1 MKKLLTSIKNLFT
14 WQEFKSLLLKLI
26 LPSKG
31 KLVILFGFSLIAV
44 SFWEAI
50 TNAVAKYFEVPF
62 EYTNNPYYG
71 ITLVIIGL
79 IYEGYIYYI
88 DNKKFYEKI
97 NTSIKRIEKDF
108 SEGRFQQSI
117 EDLNSYLKEY
127 EKNEE
132 ATYQLLVSKT
142 KFLLELRKLDEFKE
156 LIELIESEYKNKIDT
171 KFKEL
176 KITLLA
182 FEQDES
188 FFEESKSLRIKTPN
202 SKPQGHFDIV
212 YYLNGGNNEK
222 AKELFEVEIKNK
234 EYRKHLLLIGGH
246 IYSNLYQYGEE
257 DAAYFELADKYYKEA
272 LESKD
277 EISFM
282 EKVHIYGFYGTIYIN
297 NGLRHKKQNIDIKY
311 LEEYKSLLDIVFENK
326 RYFDVGY
333 INSLLENYIHS
344 LLALGS
350 IEEYKKIYEEN
361 KELLAVRFYLQY
373 CEVTNTV
380 FEHEKVQSYIKK
392 DFNINDLLIYVSFVN
407 NQNIDDTS
415 SIISFLDN
423 NRDFIYKNNFVV
435 YCYVKGIIKLN
446 KDIDDEIVNYINEKK
461 YQSIDL
467 LLAHLDYKK
476 YEKETLENLD
486 LEKLFDFINLEN
498 NFSPRI
504 IDAMIFLHSIG
515 NRSYLKIALD
525 KQNIFEEL
533 IYEGLKLCKT
543 DRDLNYNQF
552 NAFVENI
559 ANKDKL
565 YWNIAQIYQNFN
577 KLDKAFDFFYHEY
590 ENNKNINVIFAIL
603 HISLVLYMQ
612 SGEKYEAKKQ
622 DDVFSNSLTQ
632 VDDLE
637 LQNLLFLLSYEI
649 SVRKESKDILAIVNQ
664 SIMEKNI
671 NELSEELKIGLSNF
685 YLQTQFMFPN
695 YQNIFLTENNICY
708 EKDGITYVGNRYT
721 IAEENQKNYGFQP
734 VTNDRMYIISQDENY
749 NKSSLFHR
757 IVGPFAFRV
766 DNPNLVTFQMDESK
780 EDPLEDMM
788 SFIKGQST
796 NTRDLFERYS
806 DGKEIGFYPLSQ
818 STYRNYFTLLPYILE
833 HKEFNFNAGEINY
846 KLPEIKKILTF
857 SSIVFLNDL
866 NLLEQVLEREDVF
879 IQRTMLNWLK
889 EYNSSITFGHMPTNF
904 SYLDEINQKP
914 TLHVDTQEDIDSFK
928 KKVFGLLSL
937 LVDKC
942 EHKIIE
948 DHLEILPIKKSFE
961 MLSNHIGNQEY
972 QAFAY
977 CINHNFQIITE
988 DSIFNMLFD
997 VMKFNKTFIS
1007 NSLVLVENILSYDDL
1022 RALKIDLSKK
1032 SYSKVLDLF
1041 YMQSLLKYMNEND
1054 ISSLQ
1059 PKEIELIKI
1068 VDQYGW
1074 LEDIKKYYHN
1084 KFNGKYLKIKIPE
1097 HNLFDLNVEQLLKI
1111 I

>member
-1 MKKLLTSIKNLFT
+1 MKKFPRLFT
-14 WQEFKSLLLKLI
+14 KQELKSLLLKLI

-31 KLVILFGFSLIAV
+31 KLVILFGFSLIGV
-44 SFWEAI
+44 SFWEAV
-50 TNAVAKYFEVPF
+50 TNAVAKYFEIPF

-71 ITLVIIGL
+71 IALVIIGL

-212 YYLNGGNNEK
+212 YYLNGRDNEK
-222 AKELFEVEIKNK
+222 AKELFEVEIKNN

-257 DAAYFELADKYYKEA
+257 DVTYFELADKYYKEA

-326 RYFDVGY
+326 KYFDVGY

-407 NQNIDDTS
+407 NQNIDDTNC
-415 SIISFLDN
+415 IVSFLNDN
-423 NRDFIYKNNFVV
+423 REFIYDNDFVL
-435 YCYVKGIIKLN
+435 YCYVQGIIQLN
-446 KDIDDEIVNYINEKK
+446 KKIDDEIVDYLKENKH
-461 YQSIDL
+461 QSIDL
-467 LLAHLDYKK
+467 LLSF
-476 YEKETLENLD
+476 LELQRYIHEQLESID
-486 LEKLFDFINLEN
+486 LEKLFDFINQEN
-498 NFSPRI
+498 NFVPRI
-504 IDAMIFLHSIG
+504 IDAMNFLQHIG

-525 KQNIFEEL
+525 KQNIFEEI
-533 IYEGLKLCKT
+533 IYEALKLCMT

-552 NAFVENI
+552 NTFVENI
-559 ANKDKL
+559 KNKDNV
-565 YWNIAQIYQNFN
+565 YWQIAKICQNFN
-577 KLDKAFDFFYHEY
+577 KLDKAFDFYYLQY
-590 ENNKNINVIFAIL
+590 EKNKDINVMFSIL

-612 SGEKYEAKKQ
+612 SGEKYESKKQ
-622 DDVFSNSLTQ
+622 DEIFSNLLTK

-637 LQNLLFLLSYEI
+637 FQNLLFILSYEI
-649 SVRKESKDILAIVNQ
+649 SVKKDSKDILHLINQ
-664 SIMEKNI
+664 RLLNTDI
-671 NELSEELKIGLSNF
+671 NTFSQEIKIGLSNF
-685 YLQTQFMFPN
+685 YLQTKFTFPN
-695 YQNIFLTENNICY
+695 YKKIFLTDKNLCY
-708 EKDGITYVGNRYT
+708 EKDGLAYVDNNYT
-721 IAEENQKNYGFQP
+721 IVNENQKNYGFRSIS
-734 VTNDRMYIISQDENY
+734 NDKSYIISLDESY
-749 NKSSLFHR
+749 NKNSLFHR
-757 IVGPFAFRV
+757 LVGLFAFRV
-766 DNPNLVTFQMDESK
+766 NNPNLGTLQMDESK
-780 EDPLEDMM
+780 EDPLEDIM
-788 SFIKGQST
+788 SFIKDQSS

-818 STYRNYFTLLPYILE
+818 SNYRNYFTLLPYLLE

-857 SSIVFLNDL
+857 SSIVCLNDL
-866 NLLEQVLEREDVF
+866 NLLEQVLEHEDVF

-889 EYNSSITFGHMPTNF
+889 EYNSNITFGHMPTNF

-914 TLHVDTQEDIDSFK
+914 TLHMDTQENIDSFK
-928 KKVFGLLSL
+928 EKVFSLLSL

-942 EHKIIE
+942 EYKIIE

-1007 NSLVLVENILSYDDL
+1007 NSLILIEDIISYEEL

-1032 SYSKVLDLF
+1032 RYAKVLDLF
-1041 YMQSLLKYMNEND
+1041 YMQKLLKYMNEND
-1054 ISSLQ
+1054 ISKLQ
-1059 PKEIELIKI
+1059 PEEKELIKI
-1068 VDQYGW
+1068 VDLYGW
-1074 LEDIKKYYHN
+1074 LENIKKYYNN
-1084 KFNGKYLKIKIPE
+1084 KFSGKYVKTKIPE
-1097 HNLFDLNVEQLLKI
+1097 PNLFDLNVEQLLKI